1 MTARDA
7 GRAAAALVLVGVS
20 AGCSDALEQRLA
32 IVDRP
37 RVLAITT
44 EPPEVIPGA
53 SVTATALIAGPGG
66 PLGAA
71 PTWSL
76 CTAPK
81 PPTEDNAVA
90 DACLGDALN
99 ELGTAPSITFVV
111 PIDACRTYG
120 PDVASTGFRPRDPD
134 ATGGYYQP
142 IRAAG
147 PPGEL
152 AFTFARITC
161 NLANAPGD
169 MAETYKTSYV
179 ANTNPTLANL
189 AIDGVVV
196 DPSRVPVLAADHD
209 VTLTASWAAASV
221 EAFLYF
227 DPASRQLVTRHEAM
241 RVSWFATGG
250 TLAVDASALA
260 EDDPAVS
267 VATTWRTPARPGLA
281 WIWLVLRDSRGGLAT
296 ATFQLSIVR

>member
-7 GRAAAALVLVGVS
+7 SRAAGALVLVVVS
-20 AGCSDALEQRLA
+20 AGCSDALEQRLT

-44 EPPEVIPGA
+44 QPPEVLPGA
-53 SVTATALIAGPGG
+53 SVTTTALVAGPDG
-66 PLGAA
+66 PLDVA

-90 DACLGDALN
+90 DGCLGDAVID
-99 ELGTAPSITFVV
+99 LGAAPAITVGI
-111 PIDACRTYG
+111 PSDACRTYG

-142 IRAAG
+142 IRAAT
-147 PPGEL
+147 PGVEL
-152 AFTFARITC
+152 AFAFARITC
-161 NLANAPGD
+161 DLTNAPGEL
-169 MAETYKTSYV
+169 AEAYKTSYV
-179 ANTNPTLANL
+179 ANTNPALAGL

-196 DPSRVPVLAADHD
+196 DPTRVPELAADRE
-209 VTLTASWAAASV
+209 VTLTASWAASSV

-227 DPASRQLVTRHEAM
+227 DPASRELVTRHEAM

-250 TLAVDASALA
+250 ALAVDASALA
-260 EDDPAVS
+260 EDDPATAVT
-267 VATTWRTPARPGLA
+267 TTWRTPSRPGPA

-296 ATFQLSIVR
+296 ATFELAIAR